1 MLCVRRPLIQAEKN
15 RNIKEEMQWQLED
28 QFTNQ
33 HILLAVVNGAGDL
46 TIEKDR
52 FRFKENKGYWI
63 PRRSSLLK

>member
-1 MLCVRRPLIQAEKN
+1 
-15 RNIKEEMQWQLED
+15 MQWQLED

>member
-1 MLCVRRPLIQAEKN
+1 MLCVRRPHIQAEKN